1 MNDKK
6 KILIVED
13 EVEFAKMVKLRLQ
26 SVGFEVSLASDVQVG
41 TQKMMDEDWDLL
53 VLDLMMPGGGG
64 FSLLE
69 RVYQHPEK
77 ARIPVIILTGKTVD
91 EDVRSK
97 AEAYH
102 ISDIVMKPY
111 ESKAFVEKIK
121 SVVSN

>member
-41 TQKMMDEDWDLL
+41 TQKMMEEDWDLL

-69 RVYQHPEK
+69 RVHQHPEK

-91 EDVRSK
+91 EYVRNK

-102 ISDIVMKPY
+102 ISYIVMKPY
-111 ESKAFVEKIK
+111 ESKACVEKIK

>member
-26 SVGFEVSLASDVQVG
+26 SVGFEVSLATDVQVG

-69 RVYQHPEK
+69 RVHQYPEK
-77 ARIPVIILTGKTVD
+77 TRIPVIILTGKTVD